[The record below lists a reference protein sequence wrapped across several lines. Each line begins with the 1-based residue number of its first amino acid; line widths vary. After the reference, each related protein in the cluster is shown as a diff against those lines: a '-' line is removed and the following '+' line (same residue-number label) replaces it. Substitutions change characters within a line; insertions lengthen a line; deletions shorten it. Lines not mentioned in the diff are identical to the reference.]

1 MGSGA
6 EDVLKITRIPAHD
19 GVPEAAGLDVL
30 GADSLDSR
38 PGVDSAKLLK
48 LSAKASRAILLDMQ
62 ANPEKKGD
70 ANDGGY
76 TKEMIK
82 RRKRVYAI
90 LVMNTMGHTWL
101 YRELP
106 KDPCWA
112 FAALCNHF
120 DPVSAVSTKAL
131 IQKFGKFSIADK
143 EHKGNFTRYA
153 TNFAKLVKDLLK
165 TQRST

>member
-1 MGSGA
+1 MNRLVSSSSDALAVLAFRAGQASGLGHGFLVLAGRAFATVGSRRSAGRTGNSRSATAIVGSGA
-6 EDVLKITRIPAHD
+6 EDVLKITHIPAHD

-82 RRKRVYAI
+82 RRKI
-90 LVMNTMGHTWL
+90 SGSN
-101 YRELP
+101 
-106 KDPCWA
+106 
-112 FAALCNHF
+112 
-120 DPVSAVSTKAL
+120 
-131 IQKFGKFSIADK
+131 I
-143 EHKGNFTRYA
+143 
-153 TNFAKLVKDLLK
+153 
-165 TQRST
+165 